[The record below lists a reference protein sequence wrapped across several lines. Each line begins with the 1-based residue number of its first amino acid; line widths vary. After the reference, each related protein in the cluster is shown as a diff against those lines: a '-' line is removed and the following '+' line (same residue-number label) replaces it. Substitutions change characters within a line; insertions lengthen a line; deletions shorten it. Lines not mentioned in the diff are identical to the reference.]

1 MTQDIIRRILVDYF
15 GYDVHF
21 VMNITDIDDKVRE
34 HNAPQNPY
42 IERSRSLTDLEK
54 ITFWLIF
61 VARTQV
67 LTQELLSE
75 VRSAWDSFLLTDLV
89 DKLPIEDQPSGEDPS
104 SYWKKILGKS
114 KDAVWKSEILRK
126 KEDL

>member
-15 GYDVHF
+15 GYDVHC

-61 VARTQV
+61 VARR
-67 LTQELLSE
+67 
-75 VRSAWDSFLLTDLV
+75 RS
-89 DKLPIEDQPSGEDPS
+89 
-104 SYWKKILGKS
+104 
-114 KDAVWKSEILRK
+114 LRK
-126 KEDL
+126 SCCPRFEVLGTAFY